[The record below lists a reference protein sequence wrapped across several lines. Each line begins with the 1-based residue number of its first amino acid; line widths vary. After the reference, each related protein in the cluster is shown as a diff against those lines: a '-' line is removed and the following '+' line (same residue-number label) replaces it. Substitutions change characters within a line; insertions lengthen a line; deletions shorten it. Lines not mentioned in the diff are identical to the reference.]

1 MQVLVVFRTRCGCVR
16 SEMMDDCML
25 RDEWLVPLGGRP
37 ELVSFTQSSC
47 SPEKLDIDIRRFELH
62 KLGDGMFL
70 YEEV

>member
-1 MQVLVVFRTRCGCVR
+1 
-16 SEMMDDCML
+16 ML